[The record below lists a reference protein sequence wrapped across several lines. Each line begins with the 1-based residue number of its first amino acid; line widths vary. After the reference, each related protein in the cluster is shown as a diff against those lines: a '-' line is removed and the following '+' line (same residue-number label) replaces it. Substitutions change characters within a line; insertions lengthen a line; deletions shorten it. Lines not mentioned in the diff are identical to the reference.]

1 MAKKRSKS
9 AKNKKKYK
17 KDKIIVSGEYY
28 NLVTIFIGIF
38 LLYSLNSNSMGLI
51 GQFIQDTFKGLFG
64 VLAII
69 IPILIIIVG
78 ILGFFERN
86 EYVYRMKKSK
96 AVYIFIIF
104 LFVFYGLLNSRKIP
118 IDNPLKANM
127 YRDVMQ
133 MGIDGSG
140 LGLVTSSIAYFIKTV
155 FGLTGGWLIS
165 LFILF
170 ITVMYTFNI
179 SLKDLIEG
187 ISDKSNKINMG
198 MLM

>member
-1 MAKKRSKS
+1 MRLVAKKRSKS

-155 FGLTGGWLIS
+155 FGL
-165 LFILF
+165 IL
-170 ITVMYTFNI
+170 
-179 SLKDLIEG
+179 SK
-187 ISDKSNKINMG
+187 
-198 MLM
+198 

>member
-1 MAKKRSKS
+1 MRLVAKKRSKS

-104 LFVFYGLLNSRKIP
+104 LFVFYGLL
-118 IDNPLKANM
+118 M
-127 YRDVMQ
+127 
-133 MGIDGSG
+133 
-140 LGLVTSSIAYFIKTV
+140 
-155 FGLTGGWLIS
+155 
-165 LFILF
+165 
-170 ITVMYTFNI
+170 
-179 SLKDLIEG
+179 
-187 ISDKSNKINMG
+187 
-198 MLM
+198 